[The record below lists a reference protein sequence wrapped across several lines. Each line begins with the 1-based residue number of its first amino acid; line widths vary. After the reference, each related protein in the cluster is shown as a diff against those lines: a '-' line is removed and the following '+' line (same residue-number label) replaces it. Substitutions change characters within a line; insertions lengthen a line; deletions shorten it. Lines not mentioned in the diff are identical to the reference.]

1 MIDFNKPVQTKSG
14 RAVRILCTDAPDAMP
29 VIGLV
34 GDELIRWSAD
44 GSFYAFYRCA
54 SSYDLENVPEDTFVY
69 LNVYLDSCKNM
80 FVLSN
85 PSKAVADQVQ
95 LFNRIGCIK
104 VKLEARFD
112 E

>member
-14 RAVRILCTDAPDAMP
+14 RAVRILCTDAPGVSS
-29 VIGLV
+29 VIGLLESKEV
-34 GDELIRWSAD
+34 MRWLVCGTHFSAYTRD
-44 GSFYAFYRCA
+44 
-54 SSYDLENVPEDTFVY
+54 YDLENVPEDTFVY
-69 LNVYLDSCKNM
+69 LNVYLDARKQM

-85 PSKAVADQVQ
+85 PSRAVADQVQ

-112 E
+112 D